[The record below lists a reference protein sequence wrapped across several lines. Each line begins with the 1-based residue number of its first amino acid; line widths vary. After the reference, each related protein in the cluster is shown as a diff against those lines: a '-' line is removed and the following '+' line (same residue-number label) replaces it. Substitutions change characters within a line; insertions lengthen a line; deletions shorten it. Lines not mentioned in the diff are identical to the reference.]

1 MRGRSSEFVKKT
13 VSWKQETCCRAQLRR
28 SEQEMYLHGKAR
40 RFWNGSKV
48 HCDAKGISKPD
59 ETNKKKYTPKPSA
72 FAFFYTVANKQL

>member
-1 MRGRSSEFVKKT
+1 
-13 VSWKQETCCRAQLRR
+13 
-28 SEQEMYLHGKAR
+28 MYLHGQAR

-72 FAFFYTVANKQL
+72 FAFFYTVADKQL